1 MSNSIIYILKD
12 GNRFIILQKF
22 FTFLHPFTP
31 LELSY
36 HVKWCSL
43 RHQMFEKLEKF
54 LKEFDKFAVDF

>member
-12 GNRFIILQKF
+12 GNRFII
-22 FTFLHPFTP
+22 HPFTR